1 MRGLADRQPISAE
14 AVRRDRKQEEARP
27 GPVLGVE
34 VAVAV
39 YLVAAVLAHMPRGA
53 AAVVVPAELFVAG
66 ALQQADN

>member
-1 MRGLADRQPISAE
+1 MRGLADRQPISVE
-14 AVRRDRKQEEARP
+14 AVRRDRKREEAGP

-34 VAVAV
+34 VAV

-53 AAVVVPAELFVAG
+53 AAVAVPAELFVAG

>member
-1 MRGLADRQPISAE
+1 MRGLADRQPISVE
-14 AVRRDRKQEEARP
+14 AVRRDRKLEEAGP

-34 VAVAV
+34 AEVAV
-39 YLVAAVLAHMPRGA
+39 YLVAAVLAQMPRG